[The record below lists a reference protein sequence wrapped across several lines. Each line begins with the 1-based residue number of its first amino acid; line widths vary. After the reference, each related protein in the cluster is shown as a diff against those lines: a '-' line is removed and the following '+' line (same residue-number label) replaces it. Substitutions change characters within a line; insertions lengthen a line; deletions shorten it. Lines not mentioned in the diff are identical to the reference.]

1 MLFLLTLKGCCLR
14 LGKGVSCLPKVLQHW
29 GVQKRGVKNTWVHQ
43 HPKRCFWSHLFVT
56 VCAIG
61 IVAEMSNGGSSNGG
75 GNGEGGNGG
84 GSEGG
89 GNGTGNGGEG
99 GDNVN
104 GSNETPTEGIIL

>member
-1 MLFLLTLKGCCLR
+1 MTSVIML
-14 LGKGVSCLPKVLQHW
+14 
-29 GVQKRGVKNTWVHQ
+29 
-43 HPKRCFWSHLFVT
+43 
-56 VCAIG
+56 

-89 GNGTGNGGEG
+89 GGNGTGNGTGNGGGEG

-104 GSNETPTEGIIL
+104 GSSEAPTEGIILIVFVLLMMCL